1 MALARCMESQIHSSG
16 ELLSE
21 AAHAALQTLDE
32 RLHESLAE
40 GTIRLLS
47 IHEWLLSQP
56 EDWVWQNRQKLEEL
70 ERSGTA
76 RPFLSR
82 EEAESALAAAT
93 RRIAV
98 ISHTRVDSM
107 VRLLGNDSRR
117 QIPDLT
123 TDLAPQRDVYRSWA
137 DSSHDDVERT
147 SLMLA
152 IVATM
157 YGLDVCDVSHH
168 RCTSVGFGW
177 HRCDTS
183 GIPRCT
189 GPSESPCRGPGSRVG
204 SDEKKDGT
212 SSRTGTRLVFTNI
225 LARPI
230 RSVRGGLR

>member
-1 MALARCMESQIHSSG
+1 MQNAAYPHYGESLGALLELGRLERATSDDFRLPDQGALGNLCGHLKMALARCMESQIHSSG

-123 TDLAPQRDVYRSWA
+123 TDLAPQRDVYGSWA
-137 DSSHDDVERT
+137 ESS
-147 SLMLA
+147 
-152 IVATM
+152 
-157 YGLDVCDVSHH
+157 
-168 RCTSVGFGW
+168 
-177 HRCDTS
+177 
-183 GIPRCT
+183 
-189 GPSESPCRGPGSRVG
+189 
-204 SDEKKDGT
+204 
-212 SSRTGTRLVFTNI
+212 
-225 LARPI
+225 
-230 RSVRGGLR
+230 

>member
-1 MALARCMESQIHSSG
+1 MELVNRRTICKTQHTHITANHSGRFSSWVDSNEQPDDFRLPDQGALGNLCGHLKMALARCMESQIHSSG

-47 IHEWLLSQP
+47 IEWLLSQP

-98 ISHTRVDSM
+98 ISHGWLTPAHPDPM
-107 VRLLGNDSRR
+107 GARLACLR
-117 QIPDLT
+117 PYLK
-123 TDLAPQRDVYRSWA
+123 AHP
-137 DSSHDDVERT
+137 
-147 SLMLA
+147 SL
-152 IVATM
+152 V
-157 YGLDVCDVSHH
+157 GL
-168 RCTSVGFGW
+168 FF
-177 HRCDTS
+177 
-183 GIPRCT
+183 
-189 GPSESPCRGPGSRVG
+189 E
-204 SDEKKDGT
+204 
-212 SSRTGTRLVFTNI
+212 
-225 LARPI
+225 
-230 RSVRGGLR
+230 